1 MKSGWM
7 LVCGC
12 LLFGCSDPATDNIE
26 GNAAGEC
33 SDAADNDLDGLFDCN
48 DPDCAGSPGCD
59 EADTD
64 TDTDTDPGPIL
75 VPDFGLIDVNPTS
88 NTGGTEVSPR
98 DYLQKVSGWYF
109 THST

>member
-1 MKSGWM
+1 MRWS
-7 LVCGC
+7 V
-12 LLFGCSDPATDNIE
+12 LFLATLACSNTTKPEVVPTDV
-26 GNAAGEC
+26 APLP
-33 SDAADNDLDGLFDCN
+33 DADTDADTDTDTDT
-48 DPDCAGSPGCD
+48 DADAD
-59 EADTD
+59 TDADTD

-75 VPDFGLIDVNPTS
+75 VPDFGLIDVNPSS